1 MTDRTNDRG
10 STEQAPQ
17 LVVLRYRL
25 SRLVAMADVAVPG
38 LLLCVRR
45 ELPYFPTYSHRRARP
60 PARTKATASVSASA
74 SAASASP
81 PGGRAMEVNL

>member
-1 MTDRTNDRG
+1 
-10 STEQAPQ
+10 
-17 LVVLRYRL
+17 
-25 SRLVAMADVAVPG
+25 MADVAVPG

-74 SAASASP
+74 SATATATASASATATATATAKAVE
-81 PGGRAMEVNL
+81 GALRRRRQAQG

>member
-1 MTDRTNDRG
+1 
-10 STEQAPQ
+10 
-17 LVVLRYRL
+17 
-25 SRLVAMADVAVPG
+25 MADVAVPG

-74 SAASASP
+74 SATATATASASASATATATATAKAVE
-81 PGGRAMEVNL
+81 GALRRRRQAQG

>member
-1 MTDRTNDRG
+1 
-10 STEQAPQ
+10 
-17 LVVLRYRL
+17 
-25 SRLVAMADVAVPG
+25 MADVAVPG

-74 SAASASP
+74 SATATATASASASATATATAKAVE
-81 PGGRAMEVNL
+81 GALRRRRQAQG